1 MHYIK
6 LPNLYELAKNL
17 SLHKEKFC
25 HLDVAQLI
33 KHILGLNANY
43 PQKKNKLITMKDN
56 TAKSLKEVEFFL
68 GNWKRVLKG
77 IKLYKILK

>member
-1 MHYIK
+1 MIERYNIK
-6 LPNLYELAKNL
+6 DIEQTREE
-17 SLHKEKFC
+17 EK
-25 HLDVAQLI
+25 
-33 KHILGLNANY
+33 
-43 PQKKNKLITMKDN
+43 KKNKLITMKDN

>member
-1 MHYIK
+1 MVEKYNIK
-6 LPNLYELAKNL
+6 DIELTRA
-17 SLHKEKFC
+17 EKR
-25 HLDVAQLI
+25 
-33 KHILGLNANY
+33 
-43 PQKKNKLITMKDN
+43 KNKLITMKDN

>member
-1 MHYIK
+1 MVEKYNIK
-6 LPNLYELAKNL
+6 DIELTRE
-17 SLHKEKFC
+17 EK
-25 HLDVAQLI
+25 
-33 KHILGLNANY
+33 
-43 PQKKNKLITMKDN
+43 KKNRLVIMKDN

>member
-1 MHYIK
+1 MVERYNIK
-6 LPNLYELAKNL
+6 DIGLTR
-17 SLHKEKFC
+17 EK
-25 HLDVAQLI
+25 
-33 KHILGLNANY
+33 K
-43 PQKKNKLITMKDN
+43 KKNKLITMKDN

>member
-1 MHYIK
+1 MVEKYNI
-6 LPNLYELAKNL
+6 NDIELTRE
-17 SLHKEKFC
+17 EK
-25 HLDVAQLI
+25 
-33 KHILGLNANY
+33 
-43 PQKKNKLITMKDN
+43 KKNKLITMKDN

>member
-1 MHYIK
+1 MIEKYNI
-6 LPNLYELAKNL
+6 NNIELTREDK
-17 SLHKEKFC
+17 
-25 HLDVAQLI
+25 
-33 KHILGLNANY
+33 
-43 PQKKNKLITMKDN
+43 KKNKLITMKEN